1 MYTSSFYVSS
11 VCSFLFNK
19 TVIICQPIWIIT
31 LISWSNLWYILRI
44 LTIKNLFNDK
54 HTETITCINTKV
66 QLTITAYQDWKTKG
80 FNRHLLQ
87 VDHSHQWHSSD
98 VTKRE
103 SQKFICPVVLLY
115 PHSDLGITGVKVNKS
130 FQVLPQD
137 VGVHAASDLWA
148 GGGHGTPGAG
158 TKRGQ
163 ALCCS
168 VTVCKTREQNCYLLF
183 ITCPYKVKIQVKCR
197 PNWSSPH
204 LN

>member
-1 MYTSSFYVSS
+1 MTNTQK
-11 VCSFLFNK
+11 LLN
-19 TVIICQPIWIIT
+19 Q
-31 LISWSNLWYILRI
+31 
-44 LTIKNLFNDK
+44 
-54 HTETITCINTKV
+54 TITCINTNTVK
-66 QLTITAYQDWKTKG
+66 LTITAYQDWKTKG

-87 VDHSHQWHSSD
+87 VDHSHEWHSSD

-130 FQVLPQD
+130 FQILAQD
-137 VGVHAASDLWA
+137 VGVHAASDLRA
-148 GGGHGTPGAG
+148 GGGHSTPGAW

-183 ITCPYKVKIQVKCR
+183 VCHLSLQGENNMYKAGQLLTQNDIT
-197 PNWSSPH
+197 NWYMNHSI
-204 LN
+204 LC